1 MIRYDCL
8 KLLAPRITD
17 ELVVTSLSGQKIE
30 WASLSQHPG
39 NLLVGT
45 MGTALGVGM
54 GLAIGLPRRKVIVL
68 ESDGSVLLSLF
79 NLATLANLDL
89 KNLIVLVFDNQV
101 YSGTRISEPT
111 ATAGKTDLAMM
122 ARGAGIE
129 QAVTV
134 TDLAAFQREMEAALT
149 GAALKFI
156 VCKIEESVSH
166 REITRTDLD
175 PLENKYQFVRYLERT
190 EGKPIFRG
198 RGLSENISQRK
209 RKQCLKS
216 NSKDAG
222 EYVNEHYRKVA
233 ARWRARVTDAP
244 FMQQLRA
251 GTLPAGEA
259 PNFLQ
264 KLGLVHDRDQYRG
277 GGFVPQA
284 YFFFSQTSRPHG
296 AHGGKTC
303 R

>member
-1 MIRYDCL
+1 MHALKLPVALLFTGEFSPMIRFDCL

-54 GLAIGLPRRKVIVL
+54 GLAIGLPQRKVIVL

-122 ARGAGIE
+122 ARGAGID

-134 TDLAAFQREMEAALT
+134 TDLAAFQREMEAALD
-149 GAALKFI
+149 GAVLK
-156 VCKIEESVSH
+156 
-166 REITRTDLD
+166 
-175 PLENKYQFVRYLERT
+175 N
-190 EGKPIFRG
+190 
-198 RGLSENISQRK
+198 LSSARSK
-209 RKQCLKS
+209 R
-216 NSKDAG
+216 A
-222 EYVNEHYRKVA
+222 
-233 ARWRARVTDAP
+233 
-244 FMQQLRA
+244 
-251 GTLPAGEA
+251 
-259 PNFLQ
+259 
-264 KLGLVHDRDQYRG
+264 
-277 GGFVPQA
+277 
-284 YFFFSQTSRPHG
+284 
-296 AHGGKTC
+296 
-303 R
+303 

>member
-17 ELVVTSLSGQKIE
+17 QLVVTSLSGQKIE

-45 MGTALGVGM
+45 MGTALGVGIGM
-54 GLAIGLPRRKVIVL
+54 AIGLPRRKVIVL

-79 NLATLANLDL
+79 NLATLANLEP

-129 QAVTV
+129 QATTV
-134 TDLAAFQREMEAALT
+134 RDLEAFQREMDAALS
-149 GAALKFI
+149 GDQLKFI
-156 VCKIEESVSH
+156 VCKVEESVAH

-175 PLENKYQFVRYLERT
+175 PMENKYQFVRYLERS
-190 EGKPIFRG
+190 EGRPIFRG
-198 RGLSENISQRK
+198 RG
-209 RKQCLKS
+209 
-216 NSKDAG
+216 
-222 EYVNEHYRKVA
+222 
-233 ARWRARVTDAP
+233 
-244 FMQQLRA
+244 
-251 GTLPAGEA
+251 
-259 PNFLQ
+259 
-264 KLGLVHDRDQYRG
+264 
-277 GGFVPQA
+277 
-284 YFFFSQTSRPHG
+284 
-296 AHGGKTC
+296 
-303 R
+303 

>member
-17 ELVVTSLSGQKIE
+17 QLVVTSLSGQKIE

-54 GLAIGLPRRKVIVL
+54 GVAIGLPHRKVIVL

-79 NLATLANLDL
+79 NLATLANLAP

-134 TDLAAFQREMEAALT
+134 RELGAFQCEIDAALD
-149 GAALKFI
+149 GSDLKFI
-156 VCKIEESVSH
+156 VCKVEESVAH

-175 PLENKYQFVRYLERT
+175 PMENKYQFVRYLERS
-190 EGKPIFRG
+190 EGRAIFRS
-198 RGLSENISQRK
+198 RG
-209 RKQCLKS
+209 
-216 NSKDAG
+216 
-222 EYVNEHYRKVA
+222 
-233 ARWRARVTDAP
+233 
-244 FMQQLRA
+244 
-251 GTLPAGEA
+251 
-259 PNFLQ
+259 
-264 KLGLVHDRDQYRG
+264 
-277 GGFVPQA
+277 
-284 YFFFSQTSRPHG
+284 
-296 AHGGKTC
+296 
-303 R
+303 